1 MINRLSLSPRLRI
14 VLRRG
19 AIALAAVLIVALS
32 AVIGLIASRDYAAI
46 ERQVIARIEQEA
58 SAKLS
63 FQSRRQTL
71 WPKPKIVFDQLVFT
85 RTGEDFVIRAP
96 QAVLNFELVDL
107 IDGTIDGPAI
117 TLVKPEIEING
128 PPLGTHLKSPRA
140 VTGMLDRISGLFDDP
155 SGFSR
160 LRLSLQQA
168 KITFRNATASGTA
181 LELTQVDG
189 RLRYSASRG
198 RLDLFARQ
206 ESTIRPLELS
216 ASLPTR
222 QSLGK
227 KKPQPASVHLSGYDS
242 RLIFGGTAQREPDL
256 ALVGRLEI
264 TTGEAFERAVMTALT
279 EKREQK
285 LDATSVA
292 ATMTLDP
299 RGIGLESLK
308 ISRGAKQ
315 LAGIAAIR
323 EINGRWGISATLAG
337 DLVDGTAAHAA
348 FQGLRTADGA
358 WANTPL
364 AINPLPAIDLDIRLS
379 TREFKLGN
387 FLLSNVAL
395 SILTRHGR
403 AELAIVDSRF
413 GDGIVK
419 IRVSLAD
426 GQDASQELRLHAS
439 ADKVDAGRFMEKALG
454 FNRLT
459 GDGNA
464 VIQAEGRGSTVA
476 AMIANLNGTGAM
488 EIRQGEI
495 IGIDLARL
503 LARSA
508 DPRPEAALI
517 FALAGKTSFDVLNAN
532 FSVRNGRIEPVGS
545 TFASARVAAMLEGG
559 IDLRA
564 QRHQMAIVL
573 KRRVEEAGQPGEFYA
588 FRLDGPLFAPSLKP
602 DLKLLLNR
610 S

>member
-1 MINRLSLSPRLRI
+1 MINRLSLSPRLRT

-19 AIALAAVLIVALS
+19 AIALAAVLLVALS
-32 AVIGLIASRDYAAI
+32 AVIGLVASRDYAAI

-58 SAKLS
+58 NARLS

-71 WPKPKIVFDQLVFT
+71 WPKPKIVFEQLEFA
-85 RTGEDFVIRAP
+85 RAGGDFVVRAP
-96 QAVLNFELVDL
+96 RAVLNFDLTDL
-107 IDGTIDGPAI
+107 IDGTIDGPEI
-117 TLVKPEIEING
+117 TLVKPAIEITG

-140 VTGMLDRISGLFDDP
+140 VTGALERIAGLFDDP
-155 SGFSR
+155 AGFAR
-160 LRLSLQQA
+160 LRLSMQQA
-168 KITFRNATASGTA
+168 KITFHDATGVA
-181 LELTQVDG
+181 LELAEVDG

-206 ESTIRPLELS
+206 ESSIRPLELS

-222 QSLGK
+222 QSLARN
-227 KKPQPASVHLSGYDS
+227 KPQAASVHLSGYES
-242 RLIFGGTAQREPDL
+242 RLIFGGTAQRGPDL
-256 ALVGRLEI
+256 ALVGRLELSV
-264 TTGEAFERAVMTALT
+264 GEAFERAILAKAP
-279 EKREQK
+279 EKREQRP
-285 LDATSVA
+285 DATSVV

-299 RGIGLESLK
+299 RGIGLESLR
-308 ISRGAKQ
+308 INRGAKQ

-348 FQGLRTADGA
+348 FQGLRTADGG
-358 WANTPL
+358 WSSKPL

-413 GDGIVK
+413 GDGMIK
-419 IRVSLAD
+419 IRVSLTDAQD
-426 GQDASQELRLHAS
+426 GGQELRLQAS
-439 ADKVDAGRFMEKALG
+439 ADKVDAGRFMEKTLG

-459 GDGNA
+459 GDGNM
-464 VIQAEGRGSTVA
+464 VIQAEGRGGTVA
-476 AMIANLNGTGAM
+476 AIIANLNGTGAM
-488 EIRQGEI
+488 EIRHGEI

-517 FALAGKTSFDVLNAN
+517 FALAGKTAFDVLNAN

-545 TFASARVAAMLEGG
+545 TFASARVTAMLEGG
-559 IDLRA
+559 IDLPA

-573 KRRVEEAGQPGEFYA
+573 KRRIEETGLPGEFYA

>member
-1 MINRLSLSPRLRI
+1 MINRLSLSPRLRT

-19 AIALAAVLIVALS
+19 AIALAAVLLVALS
-32 AVIGLIASRDYAAI
+32 AVVGLVASRDYAAI

-58 SAKLS
+58 NARLS
-63 FQSRRQTL
+63 FQSRRQIL
-71 WPKPKIVFDQLVFT
+71 WPKPKIVFEQLVFS
-85 RTGEDFVIRAP
+85 RAGDDFVIRSP
-96 QAVLNFELVDL
+96 QAVLNFDLTDL

-117 TLVKPEIEING
+117 TLVKPEIEITG

-140 VTGMLDRISGLFDDP
+140 ITGMLDRISGLFDDP
-155 SGFSR
+155 AGFTR

-168 KITFRNATASGTA
+168 KIIFRNATPAGTA
-181 LELTQVDG
+181 LELAEVDG

-198 RLDLFARQ
+198 RLELSARQ
-206 ESTIRPLELS
+206 ESALRPLELL

-227 KKPQPASVHLSGYDS
+227 SKPQPASVHLSGYES

-264 TTGEAFERAVMTALT
+264 SMGEAFERAVLATPP

-285 LDATSVA
+285 LDATSIA
-292 ATMTLDP
+292 AAMTLDP

-308 ISRGAKQ
+308 INRGAKQ

-323 EINGRWGISATLAG
+323 EINGRWGVSATLAG

-348 FQGLRTADGA
+348 FQGMRTADGA
-358 WANTPL
+358 WANKPL

-413 GDGIVK
+413 GDGMIK
-419 IRVSLAD
+419 ARVALSDAQD
-426 GQDASQELRLHAS
+426 GSQELRLQAS
-439 ADKVDAGRFMEKALG
+439 ADKVDAGRFMEKALS

-459 GDGNA
+459 GDGNM
-464 VIQAEGRGSTVA
+464 VIQAEGRGGTLA
-476 AMIANLNGTGAM
+476 AMIANLAGTGAM
-488 EIRQGEI
+488 EIRHGDI

-503 LARSA
+503 LARST
-508 DPRPEAALI
+508 DPRPETALI
-517 FALAGKTSFDVLNAN
+517 FALAGKTAFDVLSAN
-532 FSVRNGRIEPVGS
+532 FSIRNGRIEPVGS

-559 IDLRA
+559 IDLPA

-573 KRRVEEAGQPGEFYA
+573 KRRIEEAGQPGEFYA